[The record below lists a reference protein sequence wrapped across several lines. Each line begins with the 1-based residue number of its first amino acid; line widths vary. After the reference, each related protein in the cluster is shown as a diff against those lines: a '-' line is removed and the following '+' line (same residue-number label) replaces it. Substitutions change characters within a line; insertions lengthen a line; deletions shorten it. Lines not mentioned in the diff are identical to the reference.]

1 MKINPYQWR
10 NENILTESFRDG
22 AIDIRVTIGQTYMGA
37 TIGMAEADDLAKFI
51 IEAGIAHRA
60 ALTTKEN

>member
-1 MKINPYQWR
+1 MSRLNPHQWR
-10 NENILTESFRDG
+10 SENITAESFRDG

-51 IEAGIAHRA
+51 LDVGIAHRSVERSA
-60 ALTTKEN
+60 E